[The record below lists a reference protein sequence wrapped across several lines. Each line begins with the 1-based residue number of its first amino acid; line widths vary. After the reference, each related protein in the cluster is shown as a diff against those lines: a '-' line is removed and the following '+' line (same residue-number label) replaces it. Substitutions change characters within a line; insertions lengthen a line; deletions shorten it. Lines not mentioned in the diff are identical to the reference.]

1 MDVLPAEMPQP
12 MLAGFTAAETMVV
25 PTIITSESS
34 TSASGGGA
42 ASGGGSASSNQDNIA
57 LPPSTRSLVN
67 PSHMPSALIS
77 TTVTADT
84 IVTHCSSKSSPQ
96 ITVVVP
102 TATTSSAS
110 AGPVMTNITSESMI
124 QIHSNTTS
132 SDQSMSA
139 PGGQRVALVTSQNN
153 PNKISIV
160 PSEQIFSNV
169 VIGGGGGGCVT
180 SNCVVAQQ
188 QVANT
193 SASAAAAVHENP
205 ISDENSI
212 NQANRIQQQQ
222 QPPIISAGSSSK
234 PVHNNQTKCKTS
246 ASCGTLKEE
255 CQSPNVKK
263 RRKSANISAS
273 AKSAA
278 SLIHESDSTTSA
290 AAGGISNSDQSL
302 PEKEEYKIQLKKDT
316 NGLGITIAGYV
327 CEKGMYVHCTPWMLG
342 LIY

>member
-1 MDVLPAEMPQP
+1 MDVLPAEMPQT

-25 PTIITSESS
+25 PTIITSES
-34 TSASGGGA
+34 TSASGA
-42 ASGGGSASSNQDNIA
+42 AASSNQDNIA

-67 PSHMPSALIS
+67 PSPPSAMIS
-77 TTVTADT
+77 TVTADT

-96 ITVVVP
+96 ITVLMP
-102 TATTSSAS
+102 NSANTSSS
-110 AGPVMTNITSESMI
+110 APPGSSTNITTSESMI
-124 QIHSNTTS
+124 QIHSNTNTS
-132 SDQSMSA
+132 SESANTNNTMSA
-139 PGGQRVALVTSQNN
+139 GGQRVALVTSQSN

-160 PSEQIFSNV
+160 PAEQISNV
-169 VIGGGGGGCVT
+169 VIGGGGGCVT

-188 QVANT
+188 VTT
-193 SASAAAAVHENP
+193 SANAAATAAVHENP

-222 QPPIISAGSSSK
+222 PILISTGSTSNTTTNK
-234 PVHNNQTKCKTS
+234 PVHHNIQTKCKTS

-263 RRKSANISAS
+263 RRKSANISSANNS
-273 AKSAA
+273 AKSA
-278 SLIHESDSTTSA
+278 SLILHESDSTISGSA
-290 AAGGISNSDQSL
+290 NSGGGGDQSL

-327 CEKGMYVHCTPWMLG
+327 CEKGM
-342 LIY
+342 